1 MFDIPRNSI
10 ELEESEKLAELIGII
25 LGDGQIPEDL
35 YSIKITLDGKEQIE
49 YIQYVK
55 TLMKSLLN
63 KTPKIHPRKDSNA
76 TYLVV
81 YGKDVVGGLVKKGL
95 VPGDKVKNQVGIPPW
110 INKKKN
116 FQIGVLKGLA
126 DTDGSIF
133 VKKAQ
138 KSIRIGFQNHSQ
150 PLVEDFKEMCESL
163 DIKTGKVTKYIR
175 TEQKKNKKFNQYDVL
190 IAGKFEVSKF
200 IDIVK
205 PQKWEDRAELL
216 GLTLVSLR
224 DPQKR
229 KNIER
234 KLIKLY
240 PDERTHYTEE
250 YKNILKNLC
259 KKQGYKVNNAS
270 VIQAIKNSLTNKH
283 KNQINIQGEKLI
295 NDLKKR
301 WRE

>member
-55 TLMKSLLN
+55 TLMENLLN

-95 VPGDKVKNQVGIPPW
+95 VPGNKVRNQVGTPLW
-110 INKKKN
+110 IKKRKEY
-116 FQIGVLKGLA
+116 QIGILKGLV

-150 PLVEDFKEMCESL
+150 PLVKDFKEMCESL
-163 DIKTGKVTKYIR
+163 DIKTGEVTKYIR
-175 TEQKKNKKFNQYDVL
+175 VDPKRKKNIKQYDVL
-190 IAGKFEVSKF
+190 IAGKSEVSKF
-200 IDIVK
+200 IDLVK
-205 PQKWEDRAELL
+205 PEKWKDRADLL
-216 GLTLVSLR
+216 GLKLISLE

-229 KNIER
+229 KEIEKELINI
-234 KLIKLY
+234 Y
-240 PDERTHYTEE
+240 PDGRSHYTDD
-250 YKNILKNLC
+250 YKSLCKNLC
-259 KKQGYKVNNAS
+259 KKQGYDINNQS
-270 VIQAIKNSLTNKH
+270 IIQAIEDSLTNKNE
-283 KNQINIQGEKLI
+283 KQISIQGKKVIDE
-295 NDLKKR
+295 LKQR
-301 WRE
+301 WK